1 MDDPIVFLDI
11 AIGARPIGRIEIT
24 LDVAAAPKT
33 CENFRALC
41 VGERASPSTRKPLHY
56 ASSVVHRVIPGFMIQ
71 GGDFTNHNGTGGESI
86 YGRTFRDENFTLKHD
101 ARGVVSMANAGANTN
116 SSQFFITLRRRPL
129 AFLDNKHVV
138 FGRVV
143 GGMDIVRRIA
153 ALETDARGK
162 PTTTVTIGD
171 CGELQT
177 RPAGRPAEAG
187 RGRGSGELSGALRPK
202 NWAPGS
208 AR

>member
-11 AIGARPIGRIEIT
+11 AIGARPIGRIEIAP
-24 LDVAAAPKT
+24 DVAAAPKT
-33 CENFRALC
+33 CEHFRALC

-116 SSQFFITLRRRPL
+116 SSQFFITLAATPH
-129 AFLDNKHVV
+129 LDGKHGA
-138 FGRVV
+138 FGRVLRGLDVVDAVEAV
-143 GGMDIVRRIA
+143 GS
-153 ALETDARGK
+153 
-162 PTTTVTIGD
+162 
-171 CGELQT
+171 Q
-177 RPAGRPAEAG
+177 
-187 RGRGSGELSGALRPK
+187 SGATSEAVAVTDSGQL
-202 NWAPGS
+202 S
-208 AR
+208 

>member
-11 AIGARPIGRIEIT
+11 AIGARPIGRIEIA

-116 SSQFFITLRRRPL
+116 SSEFFITLAATPH
-129 AFLDNKHVV
+129 LDGKHCA
-138 FGRVV
+138 FGRVLR
-143 GGMDIVRRIA
+143 GMDVV
-153 ALETDARGK
+153 DA
-162 PTTTVTIGD
+162 V
-171 CGELQT
+171 
-177 RPAGRPAEAG
+177 EAV
-187 RGRGSGELSGALRPK
+187 GSQSGATSEAVAVTDSGQL
-202 NWAPGS
+202 S
-208 AR
+208 

>member
-11 AIGARPIGRIEIT
+11 AIGARPIGRIEIA

-71 GGDFTNHNGTGGESI
+71 GGDLTNHNGTGGESI

-101 ARGVVSMANAGANTN
+101 ARGVAASVMKNCDEFVFA
-116 SSQFFITLRRRPL
+116 P
-129 AFLDNKHVV
+129 AFAMETTPHLDGKHCA
-138 FGRVV
+138 FGRVLR
-143 GGMDIVRRIA
+143 GMDVV
-153 ALETDARGK
+153 DA
-162 PTTTVTIGD
+162 V
-171 CGELQT
+171 
-177 RPAGRPAEAG
+177 EAV
-187 RGRGSGELSGALRPK
+187 GSQSGATSVAVAVTDSGQL
-202 NWAPGS
+202 S
-208 AR
+208 